1 MIPRKTKFKKVQ
13 KGRIPNK
20 LKSGASK
27 LIFGSY
33 GFKAETFGILTS
45 TQIEAARKVIM
56 KHLKKKGKMWVR
68 VFPHQPK
75 TKKPIEVRMGKGKGA
90 VDSWVSKVEPGTILY
105 EFEGINFKL
114 AEEIFILGAQKLPLM
129 CKLVV
134 AIK

>member
-1 MIPRKTKFKKVQ
+1 MMPRKTKFKKNQ
-13 KGRIPNK
+13 KGELPNK
-20 LKSGASK
+20 LKSKASN

-33 GFKAETFGILTS
+33 GFKAETYGLLTN

-68 VFPHQPK
+68 VFPHQSK

-90 VDSWVSKVEPGTILY
+90 IDTWISKVKPGTILY

-114 AEEIFILGAQKLPLM
+114 AEEVFKLGAQKLPIL
-129 CKLVV
+129 CKLIV